1 MEPTQGK
8 PVELAIPTIADSLK
22 AASPIQ
28 QPRDNQGKFAPKAA
42 PPMAPGPQPWET
54 KYQHPIESEQ
64 ATHQKLL
71 DIVKRDGTS
80 SQWMEDAPAKAQAPD
95 EEMPAEETPG
105 EEKPAEEKPKEET
118 TATEGETIE
127 LDYEAPIF
135 ETTIKT
141 EGGQDETLKLSLK
154 ELQSGYMRQ
163 ADYQRKTQEVAKQ
176 REEAQKTVKAEV
188 DKAAA
193 QYYEGLEKTKV
204 ALVQLA
210 APELKDV
217 NWSKLASE
225 DPAEFVRLSAKAN
238 DLKGVLQAI
247 DGQIQ
252 QQRSKAEEEHK
263 ANLAKAVQES
273 VETLQRDMPGWNNE
287 LYASILKSGEDYGFS
302 RDELASVY
310 DARVIKMLHDAAKY
324 RQLQQ
329 AKPEIAKKVVTVP
342 KVVKPGSP
350 QATNPQAAATDKAA
364 GRLAKTGKWQDAAA
378 LLLARGIK

>member
-1 MEPTQGK
+1 MMEPTQGV
-8 PVELAIPTIADSLK
+8 PVEIAIPSIADSLK
-22 AASPIQ
+22 NVTPAV
-28 QPRDNQGKFAPKAA
+28 QPRDDKGKFAPKAA
-42 PPMAPGPQPWET
+42 SPAPGPQPWET

-80 SQWMEDAPAKAQAPD
+80 NEWMQDAPPAGDPETEEPEKETPD
-95 EEMPAEETPG
+95 EEEAPTKEEPAEE
-105 EEKPAEEKPKEET
+105 PAPEV
-118 TATEGETIE
+118 ETIE
-127 LDYEAPIF
+127 FDYEAPIF
-135 ETTIKT
+135 ETTVKT

-176 REEAQKTVKAEV
+176 REEAQKAVKAEV

-364 GRLAKTGKWQDAAA
+364 GRLAKTGRWQDAAA